1 MNLPNRKR
9 LTDLESEL
17 MVAKGKDE
25 GKEQLGI
32 WGWTCIHSCI

>member
-17 MVAKGKDE
+17 MVAKGK
-25 GKEQLGI
+25 EQLGI